1 MHLLAICRTTGFHT
15 SAKKSLLKQVRA
27 LQGGGWQADKQKFEV
42 LATATVALCELQL
55 SAFQNGEGSLREL
68 SSTRLHLRTVV
79 KQAEEHFDKTDLL
92 QTMKTLLVEVE
103 QQTQQQARTCSS

>member
-1 MHLLAICRTTGFHT
+1 M
-15 SAKKSLLKQVRA
+15 LKQVRA
-27 LQGGGWQADKQKFEV
+27 LQGGGWQADTQKFEV
-42 LATATVALCELQL
+42 LATATIALCELQL
-55 SAFQNGEGSLREL
+55 SAFQNGEGSTREL